1 MSELFLTIGEM
12 AKRSGLTAKMI
23 RHYESLALLP
33 PAVRSE
39 AGYRHYQEADVQQLR
54 FIRQARELGFSLP
67 QIGEL
72 LNLWHDQ
79 QRPSSKVKQVAQQ
92 HIAVLEQKIT
102 ELTQMKSA
110 LETLVSRCH
119 GDDSSDCPIL
129 DELAQPSGV
138 CCHSVEVE

>member
-1 MSELFLTIGEM
+1 MSEIFLTIGEM

-39 AGYRHYQEADVQQLR
+39 AGYRHYQEQDVQQLR

-119 GDDSSDCPIL
+119 GDDNSDCPIL
-129 DELAQPSGV
+129 DELAQPSGA
-138 CCHSVEVE
+138 CCHKAE

>member
-1 MSELFLTIGEM
+1 MSEIFLTIGEM

-39 AGYRHYQEADVQQLR
+39 AGYRHYQEQDVQQLR

-79 QRPSSKVKQVAQQ
+79 QRPSSKVKRVAQQ

-102 ELTQMKSA
+102 EVTQMKSA

-129 DELAQPSGV
+129 DELAQPSGA
-138 CCHSVEVE
+138 CCHNV

>member
-1 MSELFLTIGEM
+1 MSEIFLTIGEM

-23 RHYESLALLP
+23 RHYEGLALLP
-33 PAVRSE
+33 PAVRSD
-39 AGYRHYQEADVQQLR
+39 AGYRHYQESDVQQLR

-79 QRPSSKVKQVAQQ
+79 QRPSSKVKQVAQH

-102 ELTQMKSA
+102 ELTQMKNA

-129 DELAQPSGV
+129 DELAQSSGA
-138 CCHSVEVE
+138 CCHKVV

>member
-1 MSELFLTIGEM
+1 MSEVFLTIGEM

-39 AGYRHYQEADVQQLR
+39 AGYRHYQEQDVQQLR

-79 QRPSSKVKQVAQQ
+79 QRPSSKV
-92 HIAVLEQKIT
+92 
-102 ELTQMKSA
+102 
-110 LETLVSRCH
+110 
-119 GDDSSDCPIL
+119 
-129 DELAQPSGV
+129 
-138 CCHSVEVE
+138 

>member
-12 AKRSGLTAKMI
+12 AKRSGLTPKMI
-23 RHYESLALLP
+23 RHYESLGLLP

-129 DELAQPSGV
+129 DELAQPSGA
-138 CCHSVEVE
+138 CCHTLRT

>member
-1 MSELFLTIGEM
+1 MSEVFLTIGEM

-23 RHYESLALLP
+23 RHYESLGLLP
-33 PAVRSE
+33 PAVRSD

-102 ELTQMKSA
+102 ELTQMKNA

-129 DELAQPSGV
+129 DNLA
-138 CCHSVEVE
+138 CCNKK

>member
-23 RHYESLALLP
+23 RHYESLGLWP

-138 CCHSVEVE
+138 CCHTLRT

>member
-1 MSELFLTIGEM
+1 MSEVFLTIGEM

-39 AGYRHYQEADVQQLR
+39 AGYRHYQEQDVQQLR

-92 HIAVLEQKIT
+92 HITVLEQKIT

-119 GDDSSDCPIL
+119 GDDNSDCPIL
-129 DELAQPSGV
+129 DELARPSGA
-138 CCHSVEVE
+138 CCHKAE

>member
-1 MSELFLTIGEM
+1 MSEIFLTIGEM

-39 AGYRHYQEADVQQLR
+39 AGYRHYQEQDVQQLR

-92 HIAVLEQKIT
+92 HITVLEQKIT

-138 CCHSVEVE
+138 CCHKTE

>member
-23 RHYESLALLP
+23 RHYESLGLLP

-79 QRPSSKVKQVAQQ
+79 QRQSSKVKQVAQQ
-92 HIAVLEQKIT
+92 HIAVLEQKIS

-138 CCHSVEVE
+138 CCHTLRT

>member
-1 MSELFLTIGEM
+1 MSEIFLTIGEM

-23 RHYESLALLP
+23 RHYESMGLLP
-33 PAVRSE
+33 PAIRSD
-39 AGYRHYQEADVQQLR
+39 AGYRHYQESDVQQLR
-54 FIRQARELGFSLP
+54 FIKQARELGFSLP
-67 QIGEL
+67 QISEL
-72 LNLWHDQ
+72 LSLWHDQ
-79 QRPSSKVKQVAQQ
+79 QRPSSKVKQLAQQ

-129 DELAQPSGV
+129 DELAQPSGA
-138 CCHSVEVE
+138 CCHNAE

>member
-23 RHYESLALLP
+23 RHYESLGLLP
-33 PAVRSE
+33 PAVRSD

-129 DELAQPSGV
+129 DELAQPSGA
-138 CCHSVEVE
+138 CCHTLRT

>member
-1 MSELFLTIGEM
+1 MSEIFLTIGEM

-23 RHYESLALLP
+23 RHYESLGLLP

-92 HIAVLEQKIT
+92 HITVLEQKIT
-102 ELTQMKSA
+102 ELMQMKSA

-138 CCHSVEVE
+138 CCHKAE

>member
-23 RHYESLALLP
+23 RHYESLGLLP

-138 CCHSVEVE
+138 CCHTLRT

>member
-23 RHYESLALLP
+23 RHYESLGLLP

-110 LETLVSRCH
+110 LETLVSCCH

-129 DELAQPSGV
+129 DELAQPSSA
-138 CCHSVEVE
+138 CCHTLRT

>member
-12 AKRSGLTAKMI
+12 AKRSGLSAKMI
-23 RHYESLALLP
+23 RHYESLGLLP
-33 PAVRSE
+33 PAVRSD

-129 DELAQPSGV
+129 DELAQPSGA
-138 CCHSVEVE
+138 CCHTLRT

>member
-1 MSELFLTIGEM
+1 MSEIFLTIGEM

-23 RHYESLALLP
+23 RHYESLGLLP

-138 CCHSVEVE
+138 CCHKTE

>member
-1 MSELFLTIGEM
+1 MSEIFLTIGEM

-33 PAVRSE
+33 PAVRSD
-39 AGYRHYQEADVQQLR
+39 AGYRHYQESDVQQLR

-79 QRPSSKVKQVAQQ
+79 QRPSSKVKQVAQH

-102 ELTQMKSA
+102 ELTQMKNA

-129 DELAQPSGV
+129 DELAQSSGA
-138 CCHSVEVE
+138 CCHKVV

>member
-23 RHYESLALLP
+23 RHYESLGLLP

-129 DELAQPSGV
+129 DELAQPSGA
-138 CCHSVEVE
+138 CCHTLRT

>member
-23 RHYESLALLP
+23 RHYESLGLLP

-138 CCHSVEVE
+138 CCHKTE